1 MAYSKARRLS
11 DLISADGT
19 SFVTAAHITDGVVA
33 AADLHSTLDLTGKT
47 VTVATASAGDN
58 DTTVA
63 STAFVSTA
71 VSNLVDSA
79 PGTLNTLNE
88 LAAALG
94 DDANFSTTV
103 TDSIATKAPLANP
116 DFTGQIQVSNAASTI
131 QELTVTG
138 NNTRSTLR
146 LNSKDSSGNSVD
158 LRMHSLGD
166 GPRAEL
172 FTYSNH
178 DLAFAT
184 NNGAPQITLKTSG
197 NFGIGTSSP
206 NQLLSVK
213 GRINSDL
220 NDDYY
225 GAWLDGNSAA
235 SQDNFLGLGPWHN
248 NAGYIKFFQSSAPDR
263 LSIYTTSTG
272 DHVTLQEAGGNVG
285 IGATSPNYQLHIK
298 KTGSAEI
305 ELEGTVSAELNLHD
319 SGGTANQRRAR
330 LSMNGTDFKL
340 SALNDAD
347 DTVTHEFISMQT
359 DTGMVGIA
367 KAAPIAW
374 GSGYKSLQIGGR
386 GYIGAHS
393 GSDLYVGQNAYYNS
407 GWKYEASVA
416 ASLTQHSGGQITHK
430 VAGAGTAGNAI
441 SWINAIHIK
450 PTGEVGIQTTSPQAK
465 LSVNTPLT
473 QASADLRAIDIVVPG
488 SWSLSG
494 NAGHTSDITWTNAEA
509 AGNYVMGKFGLRY
522 AGTSTGGSSE
532 FVFKDMYQGGYG
544 ASVDAMYVGS
554 NGIVMHPNQPYFEA
568 YRSGNETGF
577 NASNSYAQVVVYNS
591 VGANIGGHYNSS
603 TGYFTA
609 PVTGVYSFVAAAYTN
624 FTCGQAWFSSTG
636 GRLGGTDMV
645 LNGMGNFPAAWI
657 TIRMSAN
664 DTIGFHP
671 YASGT
676 TSGTIN
682 ANGNHTYFRG
692 ALIG

>member
-1 MAYSKARRLS
+1 MANTKITSNVIS
-11 DLISADGT
+11 DDINLGGNPT
-19 SFVTAAHITDGVVA
+19 TT
-33 AADLHSTLDLTGKT
+33 TQ
-47 VTVATASAGDN
+47 SAGN
-58 DTTVA
+58 DTTRIA
-63 STAFVSTA
+63 TTAFVKAAIDATI
-71 VSNLVDSA
+71 DSA
-79 PGTLNTLNE
+79 PGALDTLNE
-88 LAAALG
+88 LAAAIG
-94 DDANFSTTV
+94 DDANFSTTI
-103 TDSIATKAPLANP
+103 TNSIATKLPLAGGTL
-116 DFTGQIQVSNAASTI
+116 TGDLTLSSGTSNKPKLTITNTNADSTPPYLILKKDSASPADNDEVGRIYMYGDDDAGNVTEAFLAIGKMTDVSNGAETSSLDMYTYTSGAQAST
-131 QELTVTG
+131 L
-138 NNTRSTLR
+138 
-146 LNSKDSSGNSVD
+146 
-158 LRMHSLGD
+158 
-166 GPRAEL
+166 
-172 FTYSNH
+172 
-178 DLAFAT
+178 
-184 NNGAPQITLKTSG
+184 TLKG
-197 NFGIGTSSP
+197 GQVAIG
-206 NQLLSVK
+206 
-213 GRINSDL
+213 
-220 NDDYY
+220 
-225 GAWLDGNSAA
+225 
-235 SQDNFLGLGPWHN
+235 H
-248 NAGYIKFFQSSAPDR
+248 
-263 LSIYTTSTG
+263 
-272 DHVTLQEAGGNVG
+272 
-285 IGATSPNYQLHIK
+285 TSPGYQVHIK

-319 SGGTANQRRAR
+319 SGGSADSRRAR

-374 GSGYKSLQIGGR
+374 SSGYKSLQIGGR

-430 VAGAGTAGNAI
+430 VAAAGTAGNAI

-450 PTGEVGIQTTSPQAK
+450 PTGEVGIQTTAPQAK

-509 AGNYVMGKFGLRY
+509 AGYVMGKFGLRY
-522 AGTSTGGSSE
+522 AGTSTGGNSE
-532 FVFKDMYQGGYG
+532 FVFKDMYHGGYG

-554 NGIVMHPNQPYFEA
+554 NGIVMHPNQPYFEV

-577 NASNSYAQVVVYNS
+577 NASNSYAQVVVYNNAQS
-591 VGANIGGHYNSS
+591 NVGGHYNTS

-645 LNGMGNFPAAWI
+645 LNGMGQFPAAWI
-657 TIRMSAN
+657 IIRMAAN

>member
-1 MAYSKARRLS
+1 MSNTKITSNVIS
-11 DLISADGT
+11 DDIALGGNPT
-19 SFVTAAHITDGVVA
+19 TT
-33 AADLHSTLDLTGKT
+33 TQ
-47 VTVATASAGDN
+47 SAGN
-58 DTTVA
+58 DTTRIA
-63 STAFVSTA
+63 TTAFVKAAIDATI
-71 VSNLVDSA
+71 DSA
-79 PGTLNTLNE
+79 PGALDTLNE
-88 LAAALG
+88 LAAAIG
-94 DDANFSTTV
+94 DDANFSTTI
-103 TDSIATKAPLANP
+103 TNSIATKLPLAGGTL
-116 DFTGQIQVSNAASTI
+116 TGA
-131 QELTVTG
+131 LTGTTG
-138 NNTRSTLR
+138 AFV
-146 LNSKDSSGNSVD
+146 KASSGGSATSNTVLTIEDDDNTEISILGGSSSVLAINFGHSGDNDEGKITFNTTAGSED
-158 LRMHSLGD
+158 LQIVSSKL
-166 GPRAEL
+166 
-172 FTYSNH
+172 
-178 DLAFAT
+178 
-184 NNGAPQITLKTSG
+184 ITLDGSYVTVQGQASYAQIALVGNDGVADGYVYAESGDVGFLDDDGHWAYKHDTDTSHQFLI
-197 NFGIGTSSP
+197 N
-206 NQLLSVK
+206 NDVK
-213 GRINSDL
+213 MHINSD
-220 NDDYY
+220 
-225 GAWLDGNSAA
+225 
-235 SQDNFLGLGPWHN
+235 
-248 NAGYIKFFQSSAPDR
+248 
-263 LSIYTTSTG
+263 
-272 DHVTLQEAGGNVG
+272 GNVG
-285 IGATSPNYQLHIK
+285 I
-298 KTGSAEI
+298 
-305 ELEGTVSAELNLHD
+305 
-319 SGGTANQRRAR
+319 
-330 LSMNGTDFKL
+330 
-340 SALNDAD
+340 
-347 DTVTHEFISMQT
+347 
-359 DTGMVGIA
+359 A
-367 KAAPIAW
+367 KSSITTW
-374 GSGYKSLQIGGR
+374 SSGYKSLQIGGR

-430 VAGAGTAGNAI
+430 VAAAGTAGNAI

-450 PTGEVGIQTTSPQAK
+450 PTGEVGIQTTAPQAK

-509 AGNYVMGKFGLRY
+509 AGYVMGKFGLRY
-522 AGTSTGGSSE
+522 AGTATNGNSE
-532 FVFKDMYQGGYG
+532 FVFKDMYHGGYG

-554 NGIVMHPNQPYFEA
+554 NGIVMHPNQPYFEV

-591 VGANIGGHYNSS
+591 ATTNIGGHYNTS

-609 PVTGVYSFVAAAYTN
+609 PVAGVYSFVAAAYTN

-657 TIRMSAN
+657 TIRMAAN